1 MENGKH
7 SMSVNYFY
15 FGSIA
20 LHYSS
25 YMAFLYLLL
34 FLSYPDIQGRDCG
47 TAIVPVSM
55 NSFWRENIKTKTQ
68 RLGQWVWQMLQLSAR
83 NRKYIHQLFISP
95 NQRTRPWGSDRL
107 CFLLYCHWWGWGW
120 GGRGEGRKK
129 NQKLGVWLNGLFSW
143 NFSFSN
149 KQRFKHQTPTLWNL
163 LPTLSCICS
172 LTEYNKGR
180 KKVVCQQNFSG
191 NTYTFLSS

>member
-1 MENGKH
+1 
-7 SMSVNYFY
+7 MSVYYFY
-15 FGSIA
+15 FSSIA

-25 YMAFLYLLL
+25 CMTFLYLLL
-34 FLSYPDIQGRDCG
+34 FLSYPDIQGRDYG

-55 NSFWRENIKTKTQ
+55 NSFSRENIKTKTQ
-68 RLGQWVWQMLQLSAR
+68 SFQPETGGTSINCSFLQIKEPGHEAQ
-83 NRKYIHQLFISP
+83 IC
-95 NQRTRPWGSDRL
+95 L
-107 CFLLYCHWWGWGW
+107 CFLLYCH
-120 GGRGEGRKK
+120 RCGRKK
-129 NQKLGVWLNGLFSW
+129 EKSETQGLAACLFSW

-149 KQRFKHQTPTLWNL
+149 KQRFKHQTPILWNL
-163 LPTLSCICS
+163 LPILFCICP